1 MWTDILSVSPRLG
14 VRGAMKKSLLIVA
27 MLGVVAASQADVI
40 ANWTFEVSIPAT
52 AGPHAAEIGTG
63 WATGSH
69 SNASVVYSNPVGNG
83 SLESFSSNFW
93 SVGDYY
99 QFQFSTIGLEN
110 VNFSW
115 DQTGSSTGPRDF
127 QVQYST
133 DGTNFTNFGSGYEVL
148 LNGAPNGAWTSSAY
162 NPAYS
167 FSVDMSSVS
176 AIDNQANVFLRLTNT
191 STVSINLGTVATGGT
206 NRVDNVL
213 VEATAVP
220 EPATM
225 AILGLGVAA
234 LARRRRKN

>member
-1 MWTDILSVSPRLG
+1 MF
-14 VRGAMKKSLLIVA
+14 
-27 MLGVVAASQADVI
+27 GVVAVSQADII
-40 ANWTFEVSIPAT
+40 ANWTFEVSVPTT

-63 WATGSH
+63 FATGSH
-69 SNASVVYSNPVGNG
+69 ASTSAVYSNPVGNG

-99 QFQFSTIGLEN
+99 QFQFSTVGLEN
-110 VNFSW
+110 VQFSW
-115 DQTGSSTGPRDF
+115 DQAGSSTGPRDF

-133 DGTNFTNFGSGYEVL
+133 DGTNFTNFGSVYEVL
-148 LNGAPNGAWTSSAY
+148 INGAPNTPWNSTTY
-162 NPAYS
+162 NPLFTYN
-167 FSVDMSSVS
+167 VDMSSVS